1 MAPVV
6 LNAAPVVKV
15 SASAAP
21 KPASK
26 AAAAVPKKCVSVCEP
41 GLLGGMHAAPAQ
53 SPRQAGSSTTPASRT
68 LPRWLCYTRPGG
80 VPAVIAD
87 AGLLQSVPGS
97 RDARLTRLSC
107 RAGRTPSW
115 LPLRWPPPRWLPG
128 YAGYRRLSN
137 PPYSR
142 PVGPPAAGWAPRC
155 LVHRDCLRPTRGG
168 RGARPAGVRC
178 WLDAPGLSVAGLL
191 SLPRPDACCPPGV
204 CPPSPPRR

>member
-1 MAPVV
+1 MRVL

-128 YAGYRRLSN
+128 YAGYRRRAQPNLEALL
-137 PPYSR
+137 PAGR
-142 PVGPPAAGWAPRC
+142 PARCPDTPGVLGAPRAPAC
-155 LVHRDCLRPTRGG
+155 DGTALWL
-168 RGARPAGVRC
+168 PAGGGC
-178 WLDAPGLSVAGLL
+178 LL
-191 SLPRPDACCPPGV
+191 VGCTPRAVCCHSRPDACCLSPV
-204 CPPSPPRR
+204 CVPSPPRR

>member
-26 AAAAVPKKCVSVCEP
+26 AAAAVPKRCVGGSRLGLP
-41 GLLGGMHAAPAQ
+41 GARTLRRQQ
-53 SPRQAGSSTTPASRT
+53 SPWLAGSSGAHSARMRS
-68 LPRWLCYTRPGG
+68 PRRRAARPGG
-80 VPAVIAD
+80 GPAPA
-87 AGLLQSVPGS
+87 LVPGS
-97 RDARLTRLSC
+97 RQSPPGSRVAGLTPPSC